1 MEDKILLGHGS
12 GGKLMNELIHGL
24 IKETFGS
31 DSLQLDDS
39 AILSLDGMDEKKLAF
54 TTDSY
59 TITPVFFPGG
69 NIGELAV
76 NGTVNDLAVMGAKP
90 MYISSAFILEE
101 GLPVSD
107 LKKIMV
113 SMKTAADYAGVK
125 IVTGDTK
132 VVEKG
137 KADKIFINTSGIGIL
152 ESGVQRRDIEA
163 GDLIVINGT
172 IGDHGISVMAE
183 RNGLS
188 FSKGLVSDCAP
199 LNHLIGAVMHACPE
213 GIKFMR
219 DATRGGAAS
228 VLNEVVQNSPF
239 SARLMESD
247 LPIREEVHGVC
258 DILGI
263 DPLYAANEGK
273 VIMIVKKSDGE
284 KILEIMRDITEGKE
298 AAIIG
303 KITSRYPG
311 KVYVETA
318 VGGKRMLALLIEE
331 QLPRIC

>member
-12 GGKLMNELIHGL
+12 GGKLMNELIYGL

-39 AILSLDGMDEKKLAF
+39 AVLPVEGRELAF

-59 TITPVFFPGG
+59 TITPIFFPGG

-76 NGTVNDLAVMGAKP
+76 NGTVNDLAVMGAVPK
-90 MYISSAFILEE
+90 YISSGFILEE
-101 GLPVSD
+101 GLETAQ
-107 LKKIMV
+107 LKEIMA
-113 SMKTAADYAGVK
+113 SMKKAADYAGVK

-137 KADKIFINTSGIGIL
+137 KADKIFINTSGIGFML
-152 ESGVQRRDIEA
+152 APVQRKPIEA
-163 GDLIVINGT
+163 GDRVIINGT
-172 IGDHGISVMAE
+172 IGDHGIAVMAE

-188 FSKGLVSDCAP
+188 FSKGLLSDCTP
-199 LNHLIGAVMHACPE
+199 LNHLIAAVIKECPG

-219 DATRGGAAS
+219 DATRGGVAS
-228 VLNEVVQNSPF
+228 VLNEVVDGSAF
-239 SARLMESD
+239 SAKLIEND
-247 LPIREEVHGVC
+247 LPVRDEVNGVC

-273 VIMIVKKSDGE
+273 VLMVVKREEGK
-284 KILEIMRDITEGKE
+284 KILEIMRGIKEGKE
-298 AAIIG
+298 AAVIG
-303 KITSRYPG
+303 EVTAQYPG
-311 KVYVETA
+311 KVFVETGI
-318 VGGKRMLALLIEE
+318 GGKRMLALLIEE